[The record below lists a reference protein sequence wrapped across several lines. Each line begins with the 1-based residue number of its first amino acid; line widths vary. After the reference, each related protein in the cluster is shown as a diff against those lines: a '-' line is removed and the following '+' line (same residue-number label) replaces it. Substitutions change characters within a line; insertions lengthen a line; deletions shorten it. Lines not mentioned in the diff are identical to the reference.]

1 MSDAVD
7 TYDEILDALEWP
19 MVVVTASADDDG
31 ERGGCLVGFH
41 TQCSIEPRRHL
52 VMISVANHTATV
64 VARATSLAVHL
75 LRRDE
80 PEIARVF
87 GEQTADDPGVDK
99 WEHVAVEPGSGPPI
113 LAGAAA
119 WFAGPIIGR
128 FDAGDHT
135 AVLIQPDRAERRSEL
150 DESSQLGYQDAKGFD
165 PGHPA

>member
-1 MSDAVD
+1 MASAAD

-19 MVVVTASADDDG
+19 MVVVTANADDDG

-52 VMISVANHTATV
+52 VMISNANHTAAV
-64 VARATSLAVHL
+64 VARASSLAVHL
-75 LRRDE
+75 FGRDSTE
-80 PEIARVF
+80 LARVF

-99 WEHVAVEPGSGPPI
+99 WAGVAVEPGSGPPI
-113 LAGAAA
+113 LSGAAA
-119 WFAGPIIGR
+119 WFAGPIVGR

-135 AVLIQPDRAERRSEL
+135 AVLIEPDRAERRSEL
-150 DESSQLGYQDAKGFD
+150 AESNQFGYQEAKGFH